1 MQIKIKRFDK
11 SLPLPAYKTAGAV
24 CIDLCARVDTTI
36 EPHQVGYIPLNVAF
50 EIPTGCWIMI
60 AARGSTHKQGIMP
73 VHGIGIG
80 DVDFCGDNDEYLFPA
95 LNFTDKIVTI
105 EKGARIAQAM
115 VVKYEK
121 MELVEVDHLQNLDRG
136 GFGTTGVK

>member
-11 SLPLPAYKTAGAV
+11 TLPLPAYKTAGAV
-24 CIDLCARVDTTI
+24 AIDLCAREEIII
-36 EPHQVGYIPLNVAF
+36 EPHTVGYIPLNVAF
-50 EIPTGCWIMI
+50 EIPADCWIMI

-80 DVDFCGDNDEYLFPA
+80 DVDFCGDNDEYKFPA
-95 LNFTDKIVTI
+95 LNYTDSPVTI
-105 EKGARIAQAM
+105 EKGSRVAQAM
-115 VVKYEK
+115 VVRYEK
-121 MELVEVDHLQNLDRG
+121 IDLVEVDHLESSDRG